1 MPPITSTRGR
11 TQPMMRS
18 TSTRSKTQLMRGS
31 TKKIKRTA
39 GSSAGTGIIPIVTV
53 AVQAA
58 GITPTTMEFIG
69 MATTARP
76 VTMRMTMFTRA
87 VSSSTHTIHKKAH
100 TRGTRRMSRT
110 IRRPR
115 RRNIMMSLFARA
127 GTRSSLLPITE
138 CLSGTT
144 APTREILSSNH
155 SGWEISRPP
164 PTGPTLQATPHLL
177 PRLEWRRRP

>member
-18 TSTRSKTQLMRGS
+18 TRTRRKTQPMRGRPRI
-31 TKKIKRTA
+31 IKRTA
-39 GSSAGTGIIPIVTV
+39 GSSAGTGIIPIVTE

-58 GITPTTMEFIG
+58 GITPTTMEVIG
-69 MATTARP
+69 MVTAARP
-76 VTMRMTMFTRA
+76 LTMRMTMFTRA

-115 RRNIMMSLFARA
+115 RRNLMMSPYARA

-155 SGWEISRPP
+155 SG
-164 PTGPTLQATPHLL
+164 
-177 PRLEWRRRP
+177 